1 MYNADKSYKQKV
13 LQGFERWLQVQ
24 FKKRY
29 TNTGKN
35 GGEGAEDIMGTCLQ
49 LHISY
54 HLKFLPEK
62 VALVAFKQPCKDSY
76 ANQYYCSW

>member
-1 MYNADKSYKQKV
+1 MKGGYKCN
-13 LQGFERWLQVQ
+13 L
-24 FKKRY
+24 KR
-29 TNTGKN
+29 GIQILEKN